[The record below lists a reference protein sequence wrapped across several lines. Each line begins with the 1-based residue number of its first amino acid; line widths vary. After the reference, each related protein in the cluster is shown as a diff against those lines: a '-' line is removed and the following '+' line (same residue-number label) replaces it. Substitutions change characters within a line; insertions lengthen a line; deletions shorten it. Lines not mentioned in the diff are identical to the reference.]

1 VTVRLAEPEP
11 CVCLPPLEREQLVR
25 RAEGLLAALGRED
38 AEISIALVGDDTM
51 ARLNRHHRGAAGAT
65 DVLSFS
71 LLEGAHATHRGG
83 LLGDVV
89 IDLEVAGRQAR
100 EAGWSLGEELL
111 RLLIHG
117 TLHLLGYDHE
127 RPEDAA
133 RMEERERRLWDLLV
147 G

>member
-11 CVCLPPLEREQLVR
+11 CACLPPLDREQLVR
-25 RAEGLLAALGRED
+25 RAEGLLAALGRAD
-38 AEISIALVGDDTM
+38 AEISIALVGDATM
-51 ARLNRHHRGAAGAT
+51 AQLNRQHRGALGAT

-71 LLEGAHATHRGG
+71 LLEGEHVPHRGG

-100 EAGWSLGEELL
+100 EAGWSLEEEVL

-127 RPEDAA
+127 HPEDAA
-133 RMEERERRLWDLLV
+133 RMEERERRLWDVLA